1 MENLFSI
8 NPKNIDTISI
18 YPTHV
23 KTYSKKEL
31 YIELCCK
38 YNYNDI
44 DIENGIFKDISF
56 YLDDLKNKMVI
67 LNYCIDDKKYILN
80 YNPFVIIVHKRNNV
94 MCENEIYFNTYEAA
108 LREFN
113 TINEKYDF
121 LELVNNY

>member
-8 NPKNIDTISI
+8 NPRNIDNISI

-23 KTYSKKEL
+23 KTYSKTEL
-31 YIELCCK
+31 YDELYMK
-38 YNYNDI
+38 YNYIDI
-44 DIENGIFKDISF
+44 EIENGIFKDISF

-67 LNYCIDDKKYILN
+67 YCYCIDDKKYILN

-108 LREFN
+108 LRYFN
-113 TINEKYDF
+113 TINEKNNF